1 MRIVNLIDSLASIN
15 AGVWSAAIST
25 ATHLNEKYGVESLA
39 WFPETKDKL
48 HNSFP
53 SVSSTPIF
61 SFSKKALINSITQS
75 KLSPKD
81 TIIISH
87 GCWQFPT
94 RWSSQLHNLGF
105 KWIATPQGMLEPWSM
120 QQKRF
125 KKWLYFSLLERRL
138 LAKADVIRAV
148 GTPEFN
154 NLQKMFSA
162 KVALIPNGIPSLDQ
176 PFSEKPASPR
186 HFLFMARLH
195 HKKGLLPMVR
205 AWLNSSLANNS
216 LYQLTIAG
224 PDDGEL
230 TALKGLLTSSG
241 VTNIH
246 YVGAVYGAE
255 KEVLLQRSHFYLLPS
270 FSEGFPTSLLEA
282 MQYGLIPLMTSGCNF
297 PEALEAELAIAITPE
312 TATILK
318 GLNQA
323 AELSSGD
330 LNNWGQKAAAFVNQ
344 HYNLN
349 HIAELQYKLFKSL
362 LGK

>member
-1 MRIVNLIDSLASIN
+1 
-15 AGVWSAAIST
+15 
-25 ATHLNEKYGVESLA
+25 
-39 WFPETKDKL
+39 
-48 HNSFP
+48 
-53 SVSSTPIF
+53 
-61 SFSKKALINSITQS
+61 
-75 KLSPKD
+75 
-81 TIIISH
+81 
-87 GCWQFPT
+87 
-94 RWSSQLHNLGF
+94 
-105 KWIATPQGMLEPWSM
+105 MLEPWSM

-154 NLQKMFSA
+154 NLQKMLSA
-162 KVALIPNGIPSLDQ
+162 KVELIPNGIPSLDQ

-241 VTNIH
+241 VTNIQ

-312 TATILK
+312 EASILK

-323 AELSSGD
+323 AELSSAD

-344 HYNLN
+344 HYNLS
-349 HIAELQYKLFKSL
+349 HIAELQYKLYKSL
-362 LGK
+362 LEK

>member
-1 MRIVNLIDSLASIN
+1 MRIINLIDN
-15 AGVWSAAIST
+15 
-25 ATHLNEKYGVESLA
+25 
-39 WFPETKDKL
+39 
-48 HNSFP
+48 
-53 SVSSTPIF
+53 
-61 SFSKKALINSITQS
+61 
-75 KLSPKD
+75 LSPVNFGIWNAALATAPMLIDRHNCKSYAWYPALEDAPQLSQVEQRSFTAFGRTQMLEALKQGDFSPAD
-81 TIIISH
+81 TLIVSH

-94 RWSSQLHNLGF
+94 RWGHALHKMGY
-105 KWIATPQGMLEPWSM
+105 KWLMVPHGMLEPWSM

-125 KKWLYFSLLERRL
+125 KKWLYFSLVERRL

-154 NLQKMFSA
+154 NLQKMLSA
-162 KVALIPNGIPSLDQ
+162 KVALIPNGIPSLHQ
-176 PFSEKPASPR
+176 PLLEKPASPR

-230 TALKGLLTSSG
+230 PALKGLLASSG

-297 PEALEAELAIAITPE
+297 PEALEAHLAIAITPE

-323 AELSSGD
+323 AKLSSGD

-349 HIAELQYKLFKSL
+349 HIAELQYKLYKSL